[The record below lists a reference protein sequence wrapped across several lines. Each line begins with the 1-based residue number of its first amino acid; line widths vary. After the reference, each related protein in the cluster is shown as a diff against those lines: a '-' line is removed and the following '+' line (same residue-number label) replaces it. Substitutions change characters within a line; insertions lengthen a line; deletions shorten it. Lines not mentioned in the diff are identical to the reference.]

1 MNKHLCCIILNH
13 CLHHRLLGRGMGQQF
28 GHHLAGM
35 TSDNRTFRH
44 GDMQQKKTEIN
55 SIHVRH
61 VNVGL
66 PPSCTNWDSGKASR
80 EVATQEDFVNAILSV
95 GNHGIHVHS
104 KNEEV
109 HFNEIWRHT
118 WIVRNT
124 QNFTI
129 HMNVRLFWGCF
140 SPVDTQMKELFRK
153 HNTTHPFLNYT
164 NRTYWIH
171 RYESLW
177 CTIRVRWCAFRIRY
191 TYGENVAPII
201 APTTFSRNGFW
212 QAKNHAAPSLLRFPT
227 WLLHLK
233 VLQEQTCIS
242 HSFFCGSLARIWSPQ
257 KMSMIF
263 LLSVNDI
270 FQMPSD

>member
-1 MNKHLCCIILNH
+1 MLYHIEPLPSPSTPWPWDGTTTWPPSC
-13 CLHHRLLGRGMGQQF
+13 
-28 GHHLAGM
+28 GHDLRQPDVSAW
-35 TSDNRTFRH
+35 RH
-44 GDMQQKKTEIN
+44 AAKKTEIN

-129 HMNVRLFWGCF
+129 HMNVRLLWGCF

-171 RYESLW
+171 RY
-177 CTIRVRWCAFRIRY
+177 
-191 TYGENVAPII
+191 
-201 APTTFSRNGFW
+201 
-212 QAKNHAAPSLLRFPT
+212 
-227 WLLHLK
+227 
-233 VLQEQTCIS
+233 
-242 HSFFCGSLARIWSPQ
+242 
-257 KMSMIF
+257 
-263 LLSVNDI
+263 
-270 FQMPSD
+270 